1 MKKKVFRDVSSLFKF
16 DDQFWKTF
24 LIDLSFFLLA
34 TMLIFIAMGYYNYQ
48 FNILLQGQSIEQFQQ
63 TVTSQDPEVL
73 MNVLPAMVDVLTKI
87 IVSMVMIFLVIFVYF
102 SLSRYLVWSTL
113 LKEKFQ
119 WKKFPKWMLLVLALI
134 IPTIA
139 YGFIF
144 IISYILLSGPVYWVL
159 GGFENYLVQS
169 FLLIY
174 DALLKYFL
182 ILGLFVFSFFTY
194 YSFQKTRKIWSS
206 FGKAFEMFKNKKIIP
221 VLVSAIVIM
230 IILTMLKLLLDLIS
244 SSVYYDYLTTTLIST
259 FYFAWLRYT
268 IYKKVI
274 EK

>member
-1 MKKKVFRDVSSLFKF
+1 MKKKVFRYVSSLFKF

-244 SSVYYDYLTTTLIST
+244 SSVYYDYLITTLIST